1 MATPPDYFD
10 QEVAL
15 GYDTEHSDGGDLDQT
30 VAFLSDLAG
39 GGAALEFAIG
49 TGRVALPLQA
59 AGVEIAGIELSEP
72 MIAQLRAKPGGTDI
86 PVMLG
91 DMAST
96 RVEGRFSLVF
106 LVFNTIC
113 NLISQDQQVRC
124 FQNAADHLTPGG
136 HFVVETFV
144 PPIQKVPM
152 GQNIMA
158 FDVSSEHWGIDEY
171 DLATQR
177 FTSHHLWARGETTV
191 RRSMPFRFVWPSEL
205 DLMAR
210 LAGMELAGRWANWT
224 KSPFTAQSPRHVS
237 VWRKS

>member
-106 LVFNTIC
+106 LVFNAIC

-144 PPIQKVPM
+144 PPIQKLPM
-152 GQNIMA
+152 GQNTLA

-177 FTSHHLWARGETTV
+177 FTSHHLWVRGGTTV
-191 RRSMPFRFVWPSEL
+191 RRSMPFRYVWPSEL

-224 KSPFTAQSPRHVS
+224 KSPFTPQSPRHVS